1 MSIELQ
7 PDEQALR
14 SEIIERMKRTKQL
27 FSEHRLDDE
36 VSRLVFE
43 MGERAHQLHTKLA
56 ARGIP
61 PKHHAY
67 MIRNRD
73 LEPDHP
79 EFYMHVHPI
88 EDLLAFIEN
97 PNANDDPEDKTL
109 GDKFTFRVFSRRW
122 GHDDTYTIKRTATG
136 WDVSHIMINGPCDKG
151 GRPFL
156 FRNFDQDSIR
166 YPSSLAD
173 NLEWLWERA
182 ATAGLSHD
190 QVQEALQQLADWV
203 SETENGGPSGGVWE
217 GF

>member
-7 PDEQALR
+7 PDEQQLR
-14 SEIIERMKRTKQL
+14 SEIVERLKQTKQL
-27 FSEHRLDDE
+27 FSEHRLGDE
-36 VSRLVFE
+36 VSKLVFE
-43 MGERAHQLHTKLA
+43 MGERAHQLHTKLK
-56 ARGIP
+56 ARGIL

-97 PNANDDPEDKTL
+97 PHANDDPQDQTI
-109 GDKFTFRVFSRRW
+109 GDKFDFRVYSRRW
-122 GHDDTYTIKRTATG
+122 GHDDTYRLTRTASG
-136 WDVSHIMINGPCDKG
+136 WDIAHMAIGGPCDKG

-156 FRNFDQDSIR
+156 FQNLDQDFIR
-166 YPSSLAD
+166 YPVGLAD
-173 NLEWLWERA
+173 SLEWLWEKA
-182 ATAGLSHD
+182 ASEGLSHE

-203 SETENGGPSGGVWE
+203 SETEKSGPNGGVWE
-217 GF
+217 GL

>member
-1 MSIELQ
+1 MSIDLQ
-7 PDEQALR
+7 PDERLLR
-14 SEIIERMKRTKQL
+14 ADIVERMKRTKQL

-36 VSRLVFE
+36 VSRLLFE
-43 MGERAHQLHTKLA
+43 MGELAHQLHTKLT

-73 LEPDHP
+73 MEPDHA

-97 PNANDDPEDKTL
+97 PNANDDPEDQTL
-109 GDKFTFRVFSRRW
+109 GDTFTFRVFSHRW
-122 GHDDTYTIKRTATG
+122 QRNDTYRIKRISTG

-166 YPSSLAD
+166 YPSSLPD
-173 NLEWLWERA
+173 NLEWLWEKA
-182 ATAGLSHD
+182 AAEGLSHE
-190 QVQEALQQLADWV
+190 QVQDALQQLADWV
-203 SETENGGPSGGVWE
+203 SKTEKTSPKDGVWE